1 MENQYGSDLY
11 TIELPPFQ
19 NNTKRKL
26 YNKIDINKAV
36 DGFSSIKVYDI
47 HGLYI
52 KTVKNLGE
60 TVGLPSGKYI
70 LNYYTGETL
79 IKTSKLLK

>member
-1 MENQYGSDLY
+1 MGKKNYGKSVKTRLLNLMNETGY
-11 TIELPPFQ
+11 KYMYL
-19 NNTKRKL
+19 L
-26 YNKIDINKAV
+26 AS
-36 DGFSSIKVYDI
+36 SSIKVYDI

>member
-1 MENQYGSDLY
+1 MCTRIAVANNSHFRLYGLFLS
-11 TIELPPFQ
+11 
-19 NNTKRKL
+19 
-26 YNKIDINKAV
+26 
-36 DGFSSIKVYDI
+36 SSIKVYDI

>member
-1 MENQYGSDLY
+1 MDF
-11 TIELPPFQ
+11 LPL
-19 NNTKRKL
+19 K
-26 YNKIDINKAV
+26 
-36 DGFSSIKVYDI
+36 
-47 HGLYI
+47 YI